1 MPFAA
6 LLLRPIVIIS
16 LMLLASLAGNAVL
29 YKLWQG
35 EVRHSGAV
43 IGERDQAVASGQA
56 CSAAT
61 ENLRRLADD
70 RDRRLKLALAAAAK
84 QAATAVA
91 RAETTLQAAP
101 SVPTDL
107 CASSLDLSRQKLA
120 ERRKAVPQ

>member
-1 MPFAA
+1 VPFAA
-6 LLLRPIVIIS
+6 LLARPIVIIS

-43 IGERDQAVASGQA
+43 VGERDQAIAAGQA

-61 ENLRRLADD
+61 ENLRNLAAD

-84 QAATAVA
+84 QAAASVA
-91 RAETTLQAAP
+91 RAETTLQAVP
-101 SVPTDL
+101 SKPADL

-120 ERRKAVPQ
+120 ERRRSVPQ